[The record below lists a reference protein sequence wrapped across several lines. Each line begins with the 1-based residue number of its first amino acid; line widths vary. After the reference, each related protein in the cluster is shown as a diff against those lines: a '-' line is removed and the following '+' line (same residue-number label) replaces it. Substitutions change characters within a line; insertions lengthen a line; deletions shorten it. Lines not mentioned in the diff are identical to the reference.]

1 MTSFV
6 VRDPEDNA
14 HYVTVNP
21 NDALWD
27 LCILEHGSVDTATD
41 IEQMAVEFVA
51 PGLSQVPG
59 PLLCC
64 LLVHVKETNSFTIL
78 FHSKSYIQFQT
89 RKNYADELVHHV
101 VHDASSFRLFLEDL
115 EEAITCPDGDL
126 AQHASFKAWSDSYLY
141 LRHSPAATNSVSFHV
156 DRLADLHTHRAGFY
170 PPERLP
176 RRANTS
182 NPDGYDYAFDAP
194 DLTRLREE
202 HPDVSAALIL
212 RAAQAM
218 VNVHRTRHS
227 HAAFFNFEAGRR
239 QFPFVPKALQ
249 RRSPETFEVSDINGP
264 VIQGACNLIE
274 VRRGESAVD
283 MLRRMRRDQDG
294 LTKHAHAPLR
304 RIIEELNAEGNGA
317 GDAIVDVHRT
327 QFTTWVPGLLGE
339 YERLQVAKVAIRCAA
354 GLVVVAG
361 VGGDNATTY
370 LVSMRWDEA
379 NYSREETIKFV
390 NDLELVIRWIIAP
403 ENREREIG
411 ECLDFL
417 DKAQELGTIS
427 TYF

>member
-1 MTSFV
+1 M
-6 VRDPEDNA
+6 RDPEDNA
-14 HYVTVNP
+14 HYVTVNS

-27 LCILEHGSVDTATD
+27 LCILDRGSVDTAAD

-51 PGLSQVPG
+51 PDMSKVPG
-59 PLLCC
+59 PLICC
-64 LLVHVKETNSFTIL
+64 LLVHVKETKSFTIL
-78 FHSKSYIQFQT
+78 FHSKSYTQFLYI
-89 RKNYADELVHHV
+89 NALADQSVHHIV
-101 VHDASSFRLFLEDL
+101 QDASSFRLFLEDL
-115 EEAITCPDGDL
+115 EEALIYPDRNL
-126 AQHASFKAWSDSYLY
+126 ALHASFKAWSDSYLY
-141 LRHSPAATNSVSFHV
+141 LRHSPAATNSVRFHV
-156 DRLADLHTHRAGFY
+156 DRLSDLHTRRAGFY
-170 PPERLP
+170 PPERFP

-194 DLTRLREE
+194 DLTSLREE
-202 HPDVSAALIL
+202 HPGVSAAMVL
-212 RAAQAM
+212 RAAQAI
-218 VNVHRTRHS
+218 VNVHRTGHS

-239 QFPFVPKALQ
+239 QFPFVPSALQ
-249 RRSPETFEVSDINGP
+249 RSSPETFEVSDINGP
-264 VIQGACNLIE
+264 VMQGACNLIA
-274 VRRGESAVD
+274 VRRRESAVD
-283 MLRRMRRDQDG
+283 MLRRMRREQDG

-304 RIIEELNAEGNGA
+304 RVIEELNADGNGA

-327 QFTTWVPGLLGE
+327 QFTTWVPGLLGD
-339 YERLQVAKVAIRCAA
+339 YAKLQVSKVAIRCAA

-379 NYSREETIKFV
+379 NYSREETVKFV

-417 DKAQELGTIS
+417 DKAQEL
-427 TYF
+427 